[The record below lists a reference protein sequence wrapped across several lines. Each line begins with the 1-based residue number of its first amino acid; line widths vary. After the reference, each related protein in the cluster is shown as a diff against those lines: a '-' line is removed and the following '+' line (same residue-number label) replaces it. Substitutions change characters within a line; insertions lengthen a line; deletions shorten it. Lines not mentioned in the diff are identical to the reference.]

1 VRLLLPLSQV
11 RSSDPGAR
19 LELRFRPEDPYCHPA
34 FGQSRASTGL
44 LLRLS
49 KRKGAAAPCA
59 EVVARVR
66 TAYHFEGMAD
76 FQHVV
81 PVHAA
86 QTRKRK
92 RSDSQNDNENLSS
105 GTLLSETL
113 YFEDYQLLVML
124 PFLVNILLFWMTDKT
139 GHHEADGDVMMLVPP
154 LFSVK
159 DRPTKIA

>member
-1 VRLLLPLSQV
+1 MPDTLTLVYSTCKFADIQV
-11 RSSDPGAR
+11 
-19 LELRFRPEDPYCHPA
+19 Y
-34 FGQSRASTGL
+34 
-44 LLRLS
+44 
-49 KRKGAAAPCA
+49 
-59 EVVARVR
+59 V
-66 TAYHFEGMAD
+66 GMAD

-92 RSDSQNDNENLSS
+92 RSDSQNDNERNL
-105 GTLLSETL
+105 
-113 YFEDYQLLVML
+113 
-124 PFLVNILLFWMTDKT
+124 DKT

>member
-1 VRLLLPLSQV
+1 MITTYACDILTLVYSTCKFSDIQV
-11 RSSDPGAR
+11 
-19 LELRFRPEDPYCHPA
+19 Y
-34 FGQSRASTGL
+34 
-44 LLRLS
+44 
-49 KRKGAAAPCA
+49 
-59 EVVARVR
+59 V
-66 TAYHFEGMAD
+66 GMAD

-92 RSDSQNDNENLSS
+92 RSDSQNDNENLGSS
-105 GTLLSETL
+105 TLLSETL

-159 DRPTKIA
+159 DRPTKIV